1 MNLVTYFLY
10 VFALLTYSLA
20 NAQSKKVLIIET
32 LPVPIVTTH
41 TQYISAELSRLNM
54 DIKLEIYN
62 GDGQS
67 ERIANHI
74 SKKLNCNC
82 IDLVITNGTLAS
94 KIGKRVLK
102 GKSIPMVF
110 VTVADPHGAGLVP
123 SKDSTDLNFIAGSIY
138 SVKRGTKLEI
148 ANQLLKGKQTDIGI
162 VATTYPSALTDIAK
176 LESISNK
183 YKNINLVKRVV
194 DYKDTNDVELT
205 DTYLQAKNAV
215 VSIQPEVDF
224 YWSVNGP
231 FSEKQSFV
239 PETSKI
245 KPVLYGANVNSVMQG
260 ALFTVIPDVQSAAEQ
275 VAQIVKAIFSGVSP
289 HSIAVKPAPRSTVAF
304 NVKTAT
310 RLGIVI
316 PYDLLSIAGDNI
328 FQ

>member
-1 MNLVTYFLY
+1 MKLVTCLLY
-10 VFALLTYSLA
+10 LVVFSTCSLA
-20 NAQSKKVLIIET
+20 NAESKKVLIVET

-41 TQYISAELSRLNM
+41 TQHISAEISRLNM
-54 DIKLEIYN
+54 DIELEIYN

-74 SKKLNCNC
+74 SKKLGCNC

-94 KIGKRVLK
+94 KVGKRVLK
-102 GKSIPMVF
+102 GKNTPMVF

-123 SKDSTDLNFIAGSIY
+123 DKDSTDFNFITGSIY
-138 SVKRGTKLEI
+138 SVKRGTKFEI

-176 LESISNK
+176 LESISNR
-183 YKNINLVKRVV
+183 YKNINLVKRLV
-194 DYKDTNDVELT
+194 DYKDSNDMELT
-205 DTYLQAKNAV
+205 DTYLQANEAV
-215 VSIQPEVDF
+215 ISVQSEVDF

-239 PETSKI
+239 PEISKI
-245 KPVLYGANVNSVMQG
+245 KPVLYGANVKSVMQG
-260 ALFTVIPDVQSAAEQ
+260 ALFTVIPDVHSTGEQ
-275 VAQIVKAIFSGVSP
+275 IAHIVKDIFSGVSP
-289 HSIAVKPAPRSTVAF
+289 HKIAVRPAPRSTVAF
-304 NVKTAT
+304 NVKTANQ
-310 RLGIVI
+310 LGIVI
-316 PYDLLSIAGDNI
+316 PYDLLSIAGDNV

>member
-1 MNLVTYFLY
+1 MKSVVYFIY
-10 VFALLTYSLA
+10 VCALFSYSLA
-20 NAQSKKVLIIET
+20 NAESKKVLIVET

-54 DIKLEIYN
+54 DIEIEIFN

-74 SKKLNCNC
+74 SKKLTCNC
-82 IDLVITNGTLAS
+82 VDLVITNGTLAS
-94 KIGKRVLK
+94 KMGKRVLK
-102 GKSIPMVF
+102 GKRIPMVF

-123 SKDSTDLNFIAGSIY
+123 DKNSPDLNFITGTIY
-138 SVKRGTKLEI
+138 SVKRGTKFEI

-183 YKNINLVKRVV
+183 YKNINLVKRLV
-194 DYKDTNDVELT
+194 DYRDGNDKDLT
-205 DTYLQAKNAV
+205 DTYLQANEAV
-215 VSIQPEVDF
+215 ASIQPEVDF

-239 PETSKI
+239 PETSKV

-260 ALFTVIPDVQSAAEQ
+260 ALFTVIPDVQSTAEQ
-275 VAQIVKAIFSGVSP
+275 VAQIVSSIFSGVSP
-289 HSIAVKPAPRSTVAF
+289 HRIAVKPAPRSTVAF

-310 RLGIVI
+310 QLGIVI